1 MGALAAAAEIGAE
14 RRLVQP
20 TIHGPHP
27 QIGPGATHHATQKL
41 CVAIRVSGLAPGPG
55 HDPARVSSSALFRQ

>member
-20 TIHGPHP
+20 TIHRPGPK
-27 QIGPGATHHATQKL
+27 IGPCAAHHATQKL
-41 CVAIRVSGLAPGPG
+41 CVAVGISGL
-55 HDPARVSSSALFRQ
+55 VL